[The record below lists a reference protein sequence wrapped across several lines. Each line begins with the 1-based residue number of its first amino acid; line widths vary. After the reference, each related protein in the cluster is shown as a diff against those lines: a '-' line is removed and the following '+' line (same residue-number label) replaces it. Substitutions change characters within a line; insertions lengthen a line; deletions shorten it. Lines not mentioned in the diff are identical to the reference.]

1 MILMMMNCHQSRTIQ
16 PSDDANNVEEGQGFE
31 QELGDHDGDQDCDG
45 SWHGQGQ
52 GSSTS
57 QLGDH
62 DGHDVKDVDDEDK
75 DQAPAS
81 QETMMAMM

>member
-1 MILMMMNCHQSRTIQ
+1 MWWKLIIKMILMMMNCHQSRTIQ
-16 PSDDANNVEEGQGFE
+16 PGDDANNVEEGQGFE

-57 QLGDH
+57 
-62 DGHDVKDVDDEDK
+62 
-75 DQAPAS
+75 
-81 QETMMAMM
+81 